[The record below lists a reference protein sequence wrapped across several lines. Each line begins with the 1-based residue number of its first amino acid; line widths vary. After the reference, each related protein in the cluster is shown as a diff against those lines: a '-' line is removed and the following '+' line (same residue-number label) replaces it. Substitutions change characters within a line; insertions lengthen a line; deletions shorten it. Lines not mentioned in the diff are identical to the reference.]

1 MDTRKLWPPE
11 SVMLDSENCQI
22 DTIFIVDDNPLNN
35 KLIKTILEVAGY
47 KTCCAKN
54 GLECLDK
61 VNEYDPDLILLDIEM
76 PVMNG
81 IDACKHLKKQPETKE
96 TPVIFV
102 TANLDD
108 NLLKEAF
115 NSGGADYVRKPVNQI
130 ELLARIKTTLDNRK
144 FHKERL
150 EKEKLAGVIEMAGAL
165 CHEINQPLQS
175 IYTYCETVALDGQME
190 KQVHDYFSRIYKQ
203 IKRIAEITKKV
214 SRIKKYESRDYL
226 PGCRIVDIEKASEL
240 NR

>member
-1 MDTRKLWPPE
+1 
-11 SVMLDSENCQI
+11 MLDNENCRIDTIQI
-22 DTIFIVDDNPLNN
+22 DTILIVDDNPVNN
-35 KLIKTILEVAGY
+35 KLIKVILEAAGY

-61 VNEYDPDLILLDIEM
+61 VNEYLPDLILLDIDM

-81 IDACKHLKKQPETKE
+81 IDACKYLKKQPEAE
-96 TPVIFV
+96 GIPVIFV

-108 NLLKEAF
+108 NILKEAF
-115 NSGGADYVRKPVNQI
+115 NSGGTDYVRKPVNQI
-130 ELLARIKTTLDNRK
+130 ELLARIKTTLDSRK
-144 FHKERL
+144 FHRERL
-150 EKEKLAGVIEMAGAL
+150 EKEKLAGVIEMAGAI

-175 IYTYCETVALDGQME
+175 IYAYCETVTLDGQME
-190 KQVHDYFSRIYKQ
+190 KQVYDYFSSIYEQ

-226 PGCRIVDIEKASEL
+226 PGRKIVDIEKASEFI
-240 NR
+240 R